1 MKSVKRNAH
10 HQKNFGLKALGP
22 GVLPSEINR
31 KRYYKPKVT
40 TEINPHC
47 TDRQLDD
54 QYHLMQL
61 NRNPRVNQ
69 LTKAELSRSEK
80 FLITKKDPPNK
91 ILDRKKANIL
101 SKSLGVSLQE
111 GWEAVDRLSSRTAS
125 PSPSALASLTG
136 GIPSTSALA
145 SLAGGGILTGSS
157 PERSRLGT
165 EGAVNWYEDYEAGAG
180 LTGDQRGL
188 LKTSASQG
196 LLQTGQSSRRR
207 AKPKRREKKD
217 PNTMPELIPYRMTV
231 TDAEPPTYGHRP
243 KSASR
248 MMNPMTLGVNVSTAK
263 PSSPSRKPKAGMSS
277 ELLRELLASPDPV
290 SEEVHNPTES
300 GTFEFGDTF
309 HTSTYDPLDWENSKG
324 MSGGRGRD
332 QTRATPHSYSLVH
345 SSAEGQVALN
355 SAIQSTLQDSL
366 SRLEFQND
374 WDNSLTLP
382 SKKGKKTTSLILEG
396 SIPVRTED
404 KLQRYRK
411 KAAGIEFHPFC
422 SDRQN
427 NDFETMRTREGIKRP
442 ILKEPAPLTPRKMK
456 QANEIRRLLNKE
468 KKRQQ
473 KLRNIEA
480 KHDLIEEWS
489 RIPQH

>member
-111 GWEAVDRLSSRTAS
+111 GWEAVDRLSSRCLGK
-125 PSPSALASLTG
+125 PCG
-136 GIPSTSALA
+136 GWDPHWVEPRAVKA
-145 SLAGGGILTGSS
+145 WD
-157 PERSRLGT
+157 